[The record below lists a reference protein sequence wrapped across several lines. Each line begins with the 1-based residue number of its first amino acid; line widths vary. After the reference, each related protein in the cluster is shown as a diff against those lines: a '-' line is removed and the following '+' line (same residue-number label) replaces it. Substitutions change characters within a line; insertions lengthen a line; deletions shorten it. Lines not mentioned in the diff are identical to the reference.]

1 MSSSA
6 RDAYLASLDSTT
18 ELSVR
23 RLAEKSGLPDND
35 PMWLLLHEVQRSL
48 RETTATANAALS
60 NEPFAQRLSL
70 AISAS
75 VTNDERI
82 ADALTA
88 AIRTAQDASLH
99 AIRSLESALR
109 DFARR
114 RAAAPFAS
122 IAFAF
127 ALAITASFAAI
138 WSTYHVAVNYGQDL
152 GYRSGFNDG
161 VTYERSHR

>member
-1 MSSSA
+1 MSSTA

-23 RLAEKSGLPDND
+23 RLAEKSSLPDND

-48 RETTATANAALS
+48 REATTAANAALS

-75 VTNDERI
+75 ITADERI
-82 ADALTA
+82 VDGLTS
-88 AIRTAQDASLH
+88 AIRSTQDASVR

-138 WSTYHVAVNYGQDL
+138 WSTYHVAVSYGQDL

-161 VTYERSHR
+161 IIYGRSHR